1 MFRNCTTRYMGFLK
15 TSLTSIF
22 LAGIISSSPLQAQGK
37 LDPEWY
43 SAYRGQQIAY
53 FAGLFEGTKY
63 DYANS
68 DPLRGFDCSGYVNF
82 VYGYFDVKVPRVSKQ
97 FDGAGKNITLS
108 QVRSG
113 DILLFKGS
121 NVNSNETGHLGIVT
135 EIKNGKIFFLHSA
148 TSNNRGIMTSSL
160 DETYFKARFIKAI
173 RVL

>member
-1 MFRNCTTRYMGFLK
+1 MFRNSTTGNMGFLK
-15 TSLTSIF
+15 ITLTSI
-22 LAGIISSSPLQAQGK
+22 LLGGYILLQPLMAK
-37 LDPEWY
+37 DELDPEWY
-43 SAYRGQQIAY
+43 SSYRGKQIAY

-82 VYGYFDVKVPRVSKQ
+82 VYGYFDVKVPRVSAQ
-97 FDGAGKNITLS
+97 FDRAGKNIPLS
-108 QVRSG
+108 QIRSG

-121 NVNSNETGHLGIVT
+121 NVNSTETGHLGIVT
-135 EIKNGKIFFLHSA
+135 EIKNGKIYFLHSA
-148 TSNNRGIMTSSL
+148 TSNKRGIMTSSL